1 MNKYRQLLQI
11 RTKKLGLLMMDARM
25 ARRRSLEDC
34 AAAIGVTTGKFE
46 DFEKGTSSP
55 GLPQLEMLALF
66 LNVPMEHFWGK
77 KTLSEIEA
85 AQSINDKDRLALLR
99 NRMIGT
105 NLRLARNMANFSYN
119 EMTER
124 SGLSEEQLKAYEAGE
139 VPVPLPELE
148 VLSQVLD
155 VPVERF
161 FDQHGPIGR
170 WRNQQGNVQK
180 FLQLPPEIQEFVCKP
195 VNQPYLELAIRLSE
209 LNAEKLRGVAETLLE
224 ITY

>member
-11 RTKKLGLLMMDARM
+11 RTKKLGLLMMDARI

-34 AAAIGVTTGKFE
+34 AAAIKVSTEKLE
-46 DFEKGTSSP
+46 EFEKGISSP

-66 LNVPMEHFWGK
+66 LDVPMEHFWGK

-85 AQSINDKDRLALLR
+85 AQSINDKARLSLLR

-124 SGLSEEQLKAYEAGE
+124 SGISEDQLKSYEAGE
-139 VPVPLPELE
+139 APVPVPELE
-148 VLSQVLD
+148 ILSRVLN

-170 WRNQQGNVQK
+170 WRKQQGDVQK
-180 FLQLPPEIQEFVCKP
+180 FLQLPPEIQDFVCKP